1 MQVVMREDFAV
12 HTGATYGPSDWI
24 VVDQSMIDRFA
35 ALCGDDQYIH
45 VDPIRA
51 ADGPFGGTV
60 AHGFLTMSLLSTMAR
75 QVMPRSAGARMGVNY
90 GFDRLRFVAP
100 VPAGSRVRGMF
111 TLDTCDTSMPG
122 ELRLTWDVTVEV
134 EGGAKPALVAR
145 WLTQQYL
152 GGEHGAP

>member
-1 MQVVMREDFAV
+1 MQVVTREDFAV

-24 VVDQSMIDRFA
+24 VIDQFMIDRFA

-75 QVMPRSAGARMGVNY
+75 QVVPRPAGARMGVNY
-90 GFDRLRFVAP
+90 GFDRVRFVAP

-111 TLDTCDTSMPG
+111 TLDTCDASMPDQ
-122 ELRLTWDVTVEV
+122 LRLTWDVTVEV

-145 WLTQQYL
+145 WLTRQYL
-152 GGEHGAP
+152 GGAHGAS